1 LRGAGAISN
10 TVFISYRSADD
21 AYAAALLDV
30 MLSRS
35 FGQENVFRASRSI
48 PPGGDYSKFL
58 TDGIDSSKVMLAVI
72 GRTWLE
78 KTIKGLGD
86 LNRPRDWVRE
96 EIARAFEKE
105 IPVIP
110 ILLSGTPRL
119 TDADLPPEISQ
130 LSSIQYI
137 RFEYRSIES
146 DFAQIRSTVSRY
158 IPLRASERREDCV
171 ARALMDLSEDIRQLR
186 SRLAPE

>member
-1 LRGAGAISN
+1 
-10 TVFISYRSADD
+10 
-21 AYAAALLDV
+21 
-30 MLSRS
+30 MLSQS

-78 KTIKGLGD
+78 KTIKSLGD

-110 ILLSGTPRL
+110 ILLSGTSRL

-146 DFAQIRSTVSRY
+146 GFAQIRSAVSKY
-158 IPLRASERREDCV
+158 IPLRAGECREDSV